1 MICSVSPSR
10 HDLLIQSGGDCFCIC
25 SPRGASYPCPVA
37 ASLVVVFCMG
47 IKAASHVR
55 LAALHASCI
64 VQTSAPWGLGQL
76 SRCTSCWCTLRLAH
90 TLKAKILISKVWP
103 EERRY
108 DVISILQTVK
118 AGSNVA
124 MHASFTNVPFSGHSL
139 PGPHLC

>member
-1 MICSVSPSR
+1 MHFMLVYSPASP
-10 HDLLIQSGGDCFCIC
+10 HIEGQNPDQQSMAG
-25 SPRGASYPCPVA
+25 
-37 ASLVVVFCMG
+37 M
-47 IKAASHVR
+47 
-55 LAALHASCI
+55 
-64 VQTSAPWGLGQL
+64 
-76 SRCTSCWCTLRLAH
+76 
-90 TLKAKILISKVWP
+90 